1 MHGLQTSMK
10 YLNTLLTLFLITSP
24 VTADDYKTSKLY
36 TSVTLLYWC
45 TYKEMP
51 TSKEDILT
59 VTDIDFSSQEI
70 TLDYYDWLMSLSYE
84 IEDGEL
90 SIINESK
97 VITDGINNST
107 VITKSSTNCEALKW
121 RH

>member
-1 MHGLQTSMK
+1 MHGPYTSMK
-10 YLNTLLTLFLITSP
+10 YLNALLIFLL
-24 VTADDYKTSKLY
+24 VTTTVSADDYHTRKVY

-59 VTDIDFSSQEI
+59 VTDIDFSSPKL

-121 RH
+121 RR